1 MKRTRTLL
9 TISLASLALV
19 LGSLSFKSAL
29 NVKAIGNVDADISNI
44 QIRKDIDNGIGYL
57 VIVDNQMES
66 GYGAAFSDTS
76 MYNAPDYINV
86 YLSSSSPA
94 IKLSTFIS
102 SSEKWWTNKWSS
114 GGIMFP
120 YLDYTTYDGLS
131 VYAVEVLEGC
141 TYPNNRYE
149 TVTVQKSKKYVN
161 DHYHYEGEDKEAAR
175 LLSANWTEEKTYEKS
190 DVKVSV
196 EAGHLRSNY
205 LDVPDADEHPE
216 MVEYYLAIQSDGYTA
231 ESPVTNYNYGAL
243 AQINAYD
250 KIIIHLEQADAGIAL
265 GDAIATRYAKSNMW
279 TSLSMMFSMSK
290 AEYEIY
296 NGSTIHHVDVLAG
309 CEFICDGMIHEVK
322 RAYTLINL
330 HYGDT
335 SPQAKYAN
343 FDLYV
348 KPEDTYLD
356 DPITLKSAQMRG
368 QPDKTHPVDSLLYL
382 VILSDMY
389 DTTSAFTYADT
400 TSLNAYSKIKVYLS
414 KTDTGTL
421 LGDLA
426 HYREGMQN
434 QFSWKD
440 NVPGFFFRLTVEDYE
455 ICNGNSVYMIEVLKD
470 CELYVDG
477 AIGKV
482 DKDYKFYNANYGI
495 IYPDT
500 PEGHEQ
506 EEYAKYNATDFY
518 KEIDELVNF
527 GNAKMLNIHN
537 RMDIDTE
544 TRWIMFLLTD
554 SVFDFAKS
562 CKGFIDMLNFL
573 DNVLIY
579 FAPDGEPV
587 TLRELY
593 DVNAGGYPAGINAGQ
608 FGSLNTLGVSIRN
621 PKDHEGKYINAGPN
635 MYKIVILGGT
645 QIPSVENDV
654 LGYRVLQN
662 KVMIVN
668 DEYGM
673 SGTFDASQ
681 RGDYVDEKD
690 RLRTY
695 EDWNINWTVVP
706 CLVTFTVRGIAG
718 LEFPEMFL
726 EIGQRISLQYFEQDG
741 YDLTATTSDG
751 DKVYQCIIGVDRS
764 INVILTYSVHK
775 ESGGG
780 DKKQCGGV
788 IEATSI
794 LSLLAISAAGILI
807 IKKRKEQ

>member
-1 MKRTRTLL
+1 MRRKSILL
-9 TISLASLALV
+9 TVSFASLALV
-19 LGSLSFKSAL
+19 LGTLSFKSAL
-29 NVKAIGNVDADISNI
+29 NVNAAGNVDASIYGI
-44 QIRKDIDNGIGYL
+44 QIRQDIDTHVGYL
-57 VIVDNQMES
+57 VINDNEMAS
-66 GYGAAFSDTS
+66 GYAAAISDTS
-76 MYNAPDYINV
+76 GYNAPDYINI
-86 YLSSSSPA
+86 YMSNGGPA

-102 SSEKWWTNKWSS
+102 STEKWWTNRWGC
-114 GGIMFP
+114 GGVMLP
-120 YLDYTTYDGLS
+120 YMDYETYDGLS
-131 VYAVEVLEGC
+131 VYAVEVLQGC

-149 TVTVQKSKKYVN
+149 TVTVQKTKKYIN
-161 DHYHYEGEDKEAAR
+161 DHYHYEGPDKESAR
-175 LLSANWTEEKTYEKS
+175 LLSFNWTEEIIYEKS

-196 EAGHLRSNY
+196 DGGHLRSNY
-205 LDVPDADEHPE
+205 PDVPDADEHPE
-216 MVEYYLAIQSDGYTA
+216 MVEYYLDIQSDGYSLD
-231 ESPVTNYNYGAL
+231 SPVTNYNESAL
-243 AQINAYD
+243 NQINAYD
-250 KIIIHLEQADAGIAL
+250 KIIIHLSQIDDGISL

-279 TSLSMMFSMSK
+279 TSLSMMFMMSK

-296 NGSTIHHVDVLAG
+296 NGTTIHHIDVLEG
-309 CEFICDGMIHEVK
+309 CELICEGMIHEVNRPYK
-322 RAYTLINL
+322 LVNL
-330 HYGDT
+330 HYGD
-335 SPQAKYAN
+335 PNAKYAN
-343 FDLYV
+343 FELYAT
-348 KPEDTYLD
+348 PEERYLD
-356 DPITLKSAQMRG
+356 DPITLRGVQMRG
-368 QPDKTHPVDSLLYL
+368 QPDDDHPEDSLLYL
-382 VILSDMY
+382 VVLSNVY
-389 DTTSAFTYADT
+389 DTTSVETYIDT
-400 TSLNAYSKIKVYLS
+400 TSLNAYEKIKVYLG
-414 KTDTGTL
+414 KNDTGTL
-421 LGDLA
+421 LGNLA

-455 ICNGNSVYMIEVLKD
+455 IYNGNSVYMIEVMEG
-470 CELYVDG
+470 CQLYVDG
-477 AIGKV
+477 AIGEV
-482 DKDYKFYNANYGI
+482 DKTYRFYNANYGI
-495 IYPDT
+495 EYPDT

-506 EEYAKYNATDFY
+506 EKYVKYNSTDFY

-527 GNAKMLNIHN
+527 GDTKILNIHN

-562 CKGFIDMLNFL
+562 CKGFVDMLNFL

-579 FAPDGEPV
+579 FTSDGEPV

-593 DVNAGGYPAGINAGQ
+593 DENAGGYPAGINAGQ
-608 FGSLNTLGVSIRN
+608 FGALNTLGVSILN
-621 PKDHEGKYINAGPN
+621 PKDHEGKYINDGPH
-635 MYKIVILGGT
+635 MFKMVILGGT

-654 LGYRVLQN
+654 PGYRVLQN
-662 KVMIVN
+662 KILIVN

-681 RGDYVDEKD
+681 RNDYVDEKD

-751 DKVYQCIIGVDRS
+751 DKVYQCIIGADRT
-764 INVILTYSVHK
+764 INVILTYRVHK